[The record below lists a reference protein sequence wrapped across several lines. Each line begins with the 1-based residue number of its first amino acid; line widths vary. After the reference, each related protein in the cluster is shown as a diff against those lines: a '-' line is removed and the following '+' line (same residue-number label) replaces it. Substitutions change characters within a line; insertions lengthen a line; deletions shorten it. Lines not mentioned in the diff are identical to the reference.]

1 MMTYEELF
9 REMKK
14 CKNNKE
20 VNELLDKFLEQDLE
34 LNPLE
39 EEILDVMDTNFKHKL
54 K

>member
-1 MMTYEELF
+1 MITYEELF

-20 VNELLDKFLEQDLE
+20 VNELLDKFLEQ
-34 LNPLE
+34 E
-39 EEILDVMDTNFKHKL
+39 EVVDFQKEIVKNTKENVKK